1 MKGRDPRA
9 VVLGGG
15 EEAHRHAHRVGRR
28 VGDAHGDLHLGVEVG
43 FEAQRLRGG
52 ELLGGDAA
60 RRTALEERLEEREVL
75 LGDRD
80 EQPVV
85 VLERTGAD
93 PLEDPVLLDA
103 LDRGLAVADGIAAPA
118 VQQPVMAPRRSRGQ
132 LAALDE
138 GGAQAAQR
146 EVVRECG
153 SGTASAD
160 DEDVRVVSR
169 QVHRVRRV
177 RRLSERRRACRRLH
191 RCRTRAAI
199 RGNHG
204 SRGDSEERPEPIPY
218 FARSHRAPLRR
229 MLWTPSPRRRR
240 DLPRAAVDEFPD
252 RRMSGC
258 LLAVMAL
265 LGPALPAAHA
275 ATGRRRL
282 RACTAAR
289 DGTLR
294 VELSGAVD
302 EALELTTGRRC
313 AHAGTAASALA
324 LRGTTVTPSAG

>member
-138 GGAQAAQR
+138 GDAQAAQR

-177 RRLSERRRACRRLH
+177 RRLSERRRACRRL
-191 RCRTRAAI
+191 
-199 RGNHG
+199 
-204 SRGDSEERPEPIPY
+204 
-218 FARSHRAPLRR
+218 
-229 MLWTPSPRRRR
+229 PSVQNSRR
-240 DLPRAAVDEFPD
+240 DPWQPRFA
-252 RRMSGC
+252 
-258 LLAVMAL
+258 
-265 LGPALPAAHA
+265 
-275 ATGRRRL
+275 RRL
-282 RACTAAR
+282 RGAPGADPVLRTVAQGAATA
-289 DGTLR
+289 D
-294 VELSGAVD
+294 AVD
-302 EALELTTGRRC
+302 TESEEA
-313 AHAGTAASALA
+313 
-324 LRGTTVTPSAG
+324 P